1 MKHKVNLSD
10 VIKVGVFI
18 AGLLGTWYSMKY
30 EVDTLQVK
38 VNKLEKQ
45 LEDNNQEVIKNDI
58 NYIKEGQKELKDAL
72 QEYYSIVNE
81 FIVTHDDNND

>member
-30 EVDTLQVK
+30 NVDTLQIK
-38 VNKLEKQ
+38 VNKLETQ
-45 LEDNNQEVIKNDI
+45 LEDNNLGVIKNDI
-58 NYIKEGQKELKDAL
+58 EYIKKGQEELKDAL

-81 FIVTHDDNND
+81 FIVTHDDDDN

>member
-1 MKHKVNLSD
+1 
-10 VIKVGVFI
+10 
-18 AGLLGTWYSMKY
+18 
-30 EVDTLQVK
+30 
-38 VNKLEKQ
+38 LETQ
-45 LEDNNQEVIKNDI
+45 LEDNNLGVIKNDI

>member
-10 VIKVGVFI
+10 VIKVGIFI

-30 EVDTLQVK
+30 NVDTLQIK
-38 VNKLEKQ
+38 VNKLETQ
-45 LEDNNQEVIKNDI
+45 LEDNNLGVIKNDI
-58 NYIKEGQKELKDAL
+58 EYIKKGQEELKDAL

-81 FIVTHDDNND
+81 FIVTHDDDDN

>member
-38 VNKLEKQ
+38 VNKLETQ
-45 LEDNNQEVIKNDI
+45 LEDNNLGVIKNDI
-58 NYIKEGQKELKDAL
+58 DYIKKGQEELKHDL
-72 QEYYSIVNE
+72 YEYYSVVNE
-81 FIVTHDDNND
+81 FIITHDDEH

>member
-10 VIKVGVFI
+10 VIKVGIFI

-30 EVDTLQVK
+30 NVDTLQIK
-38 VNKLEKQ
+38 VNKLETQ
-45 LEDNNQEVIKNDI
+45 LEDNNLGVIKNDI
-58 NYIKEGQKELKDAL
+58 EYIKKGQEELKDAL

-81 FIVTHDDNND
+81 FIVTHDDDN

>member
-38 VNKLEKQ
+38 VNKLETQ
-45 LEDNNQEVIKNDI
+45 LEDNNLGVIKNDI

-72 QEYYSIVNE
+72 QEYYNTVNE
-81 FIVTHDDNND
+81 FIVAYDDDDN

>member
-38 VNKLEKQ
+38 VNKFETQ
-45 LEDNNQEVIKNDI
+45 LEDNNLGVIKNDI
-58 NYIKEGQKELKDAL
+58 EYIKEGQKELKDAL
-72 QEYYSIVNE
+72 QEYYNTVNE
-81 FIVTHDDNND
+81 FIVAYDDDDN

>member
-38 VNKLEKQ
+38 VNKLETQ
-45 LEDNNQEVIKNDI
+45 LEDNNLGVIKNDI
-58 NYIKEGQKELKDAL
+58 EYIKEGQKELKDAL
-72 QEYYSIVNE
+72 QEYYNIVNE
-81 FIVTHDDNND
+81 FIVTHDDDDN

>member
-38 VNKLEKQ
+38 VNKLETQ
-45 LEDNNQEVIKNDI
+45 LEDNNLGVIKNDI

>member
-38 VNKLEKQ
+38 VNKLETQ
-45 LEDNNQEVIKNDI
+45 LEDNNLGVIKNDI
-58 NYIKEGQKELKDAL
+58 EYIKEGQKELKDAL
-72 QEYYSIVNE
+72 QEYYNIVNE
-81 FIVTHDDNND
+81 FIVTHDDDDD

>member
-38 VNKLEKQ
+38 VNKLETQ
-45 LEDNNQEVIKNDI
+45 LEDNNLGVIKNDI
-58 NYIKEGQKELKDAL
+58 NYIKEGQKELKDDL

-81 FIVTHDDNND
+81 FIVTHDCNND

>member
-38 VNKLEKQ
+38 VNKLETQ
-45 LEDNNQEVIKNDI
+45 LEDNNLGVIKNDI

-81 FIVTHDDNND
+81 CIVTHDGNND